1 MSQCP
6 SREWRKD
13 ARPRAEIPVL
23 KWLLCLSLQRGIL
36 KASLCSSLSFPQ
48 GGGRALVSLANELAC
63 SCRAMTLLRVMLT
76 GQWVPTS
83 EAFWPNPCP
92 DPPTH
97 APGFGLKQVGSQL
110 C

>member
-6 SREWRKD
+6 SLEWGKD

-36 KASLCSSLSFPQ
+36 KASLCFSLSLSLPLSLSFSSP
-48 GGGRALVSLANELAC
+48 GWGRGPGKPSL
-63 SCRAMTLLRVMLT
+63 RTDTLPARPGLLGVMLT

-83 EAFWPNPCP
+83 KAL
-92 DPPTH
+92 
-97 APGFGLKQVGSQL
+97 A
-110 C
+110 